1 MRRMKAVT
9 AVEAALAAAL
19 ILLIL
24 IPACRREQEPLDRN
38 KAPDTYLTSSPTE
51 TTATDYRVRMYWH
64 GGDNDGVVTRYIWY
78 ISDTLL
84 TLDPDE
90 NPDAEQ
96 RDWNPA
102 ERIADYLRGRF
113 TTQTDTVIIFKG
125 YDDKKLA
132 TVNRQAFHI
141 ASIDD
146 GGRIDPTPARI
157 QFFARVRGVP
167 TVQFWVN
174 YGAADVP
181 YNPAALDTIS
191 MFAPFTIKFIGRT
204 INNVITGY
212 RWSYGGKVLPDYNN
226 DGNPDWYVPASQ
238 DEVVST
244 FLPNEGADALPSGA
258 FNFKVIAR
266 DEAGALSRSDI
277 ISGEGVCRIVINH
290 DPDTEILYGDCFY
303 TPLSTGTPE
312 SLRVYFDDA
321 IPDTL
326 PYNSLLRMRYRGWDD
341 AGDELANDPPLPIR
355 FQFAYHRWAIDET
368 GAQVAFKQSPW
379 YPLKTPEDTNP
390 NADVEDDDRDVD
402 STTMRV
408 GTFNYRFLARSF
420 DEQNRP
426 DGSPAIVTFT
436 GNFPPRI
443 DSVRV
448 GFVDQRFGNFHVA
461 TMDTLRIGWTGL
473 PFSSRGDTLCPYNI
487 TVITAAGLLTK
498 SFKFV
503 IRARGHDDRRDP
515 AGAGIKGWRYYVS
528 DPEEDRLYYKEGEWQ
543 FDRALNELD
552 QEIQFSITVP
562 WKRTAGEIAAQT
574 DSILANPPLFLG
586 QQSYTVIGG
595 DVRDTETF
603 FEGIRGIS
611 PKFDSEG
618 NVIPANNW
626 ITNEYYFANYAR
638 RDTYRGG
645 VYLKLVK

>member
-19 ILLIL
+19 VLLIL

-38 KAPDTYLTSSPTE
+38 KPPETYLTSSPTE
-51 TTATDYRVRMYWH
+51 TTATDYRVHMYWH

-84 TLDPDE
+84 TLDPE
-90 NPDAEQ
+90 RNPDAEQ

-102 ERIADYLRGRF
+102 ERIADYLKGKF

-125 YDDKKLA
+125 YDDIKLA
-132 TVNRQAFHI
+132 MINRQAFHI

-174 YGAADVP
+174 YGGADIP
-181 YNPAALDTIS
+181 YNPSALDTIS

-226 DGNPDWYVPASQ
+226 DGNPDWHVPASQ
-238 DEVVST
+238 DEVVAT
-244 FLPNEGADALPSGA
+244 FLPNRGADALPSGT

-277 ISGEGVCRIVINH
+277 ISGVGVCRIVINH

-303 TPLSTGTPE
+303 TPQSTGAPE
-312 SLRVYFDDA
+312 SLRVYFNDA

-326 PYNSLLRMRYRGWDD
+326 PYNSLLRMRYRGWDN

-368 GAQVAFKQSPW
+368 GVQVAFKQSPW

-390 NADVEDDDRDVD
+390 NADVEDDDRDID

-408 GTFNYRFLARSF
+408 GTFSYRFLARSF

-426 DGSPAIVTFT
+426 DGSPAVVTFN

-448 GFVDQRFGNFHVA
+448 GFVDQRFGNFRA
-461 TMDTLRIGWTGL
+461 AKMDTLCIGWTGL

-515 AGAGIKGWRYYVS
+515 AGSGIKGWRYYVT
-528 DPEEDRLYYKEGEWQ
+528 DPEDDRLYYKEGEWQ

-562 WKRTAGEIAAQT
+562 WKRTPGEIAAQT

-586 QQSYTVIGG
+586 QQAYTVIGG

-611 PKFDSEG
+611 PKFDSQG